1 MPVPTLTTEDR
12 AIELNIGTR
21 FMIRRRGQN
30 RQRVPDILFRRKKR
44 TKPNDNQPSDIA
56 GQ

>member
-30 RQRVPDILFRRKKR
+30 RQRVPDILFR
-44 TKPNDNQPSDIA
+44 
-56 GQ
+56 